1 MGKPKKKQS
10 DPIAERFR
18 NSIPI
23 DPDEM
28 NFIMSLA
35 SAAAASRMPHK
46 APVGGPIHL
55 DMGDAGIQTFKLANS
70 PMNRGM
76 MAIKRHCGGDSEK
89 FFSACLRFMALGQVY
104 NDKRF
109 APFRK
114 EIADDD
120 MCEVSGAIGHVAGIM
135 PLNDHGQFDLDK
147 FFVQAEEIKRTKYID
162 ED

>member
-1 MGKPKKKQS
+1 MRKAKKKP

-18 NSIPI
+18 NSMPI
-23 DPDEM
+23 EPDEM

-55 DMGDAGIQTFKLANS
+55 DMGEEGIQTFKLVNS

-76 MAIKRHCGGDSEK
+76 MAIKRHCGEDSEK
-89 FFSACLRFMALGQVY
+89 FFSACLRFMALGAVY

-109 APFRK
+109 APFMR
-114 EIADDD
+114 EISDDE
-120 MCEVSGAIGHVAGIM
+120 MCEVSAAIGHVAGTM
-135 PLNDHGQFDLDK
+135 PLDDHGHFNLDK
-147 FFVQAEEIKRTKYID
+147 FFVQAEEIKRTKYTD